1 MSVAVDQLRALI
13 TVAQSGSFSRAAE
26 LLGQTPSY
34 VSRKVSGLEQQLG
47 IRLFTRTTR
56 KLSLTPEGSEVLG
69 KALEAMRIIDD
80 IGDNALSGQREPQ
93 GKLKVD
99 AASPFLQQCIIPN
112 IAGYQQAYPKVEIEL
127 TSFDRVVDLV
137 ENQIDIAFRIG
148 ELRDSSLHYKLIGRS
163 RLQILA
169 SPAYLEKYGKPE
181 TPEAL
186 NQHKCLG
193 FSQPL
198 SLNKWP
204 VKVAANKDGLVI
216 TPALTASSGSA
227 LRQLALGGVGVVC
240 LAGFMTYD
248 DIISGRLVPLLGDHV
263 LERYQVINAVFYRDY
278 QSSMKLNSFIDFI
291 SQSIA
296 GRLD

>member
-1 MSVAVDQLRALI
+1 MSIAVDQLRALI

-56 KLSLTPEGSEVLG
+56 KLSLTPEGNEVLG

-80 IGDNALSGQREPQ
+80 IEDHALHGHREPQ

-127 TSFDRVVDLV
+127 SSFDRVVDLV

-148 ELRDSSLHYKLIGRS
+148 ELRDSSLHYKLIGHS
-163 RLQILA
+163 KLQILA

-186 NQHKCLG
+186 NLHKCLG
-193 FSQPL
+193 FSQ
-198 SLNKWP
+198 
-204 VKVAANKDGLVI
+204 
-216 TPALTASSGSA
+216 
-227 LRQLALGGVGVVC
+227 
-240 LAGFMTYD
+240 
-248 DIISGRLVPLLGDHV
+248 
-263 LERYQVINAVFYRDY
+263 
-278 QSSMKLNSFIDFI
+278 
-291 SQSIA
+291 
-296 GRLD
+296 

>member
-1 MSVAVDQLRALI
+1 MKITIDQLRALT

-34 VSRKVSGLEQQLG
+34 VSRKISGLEQQLN
-47 IRLFTRTTR
+47 IRLITRTTR
-56 KLSLTPEGSEVLG
+56 KLSLTLDGKEVVE
-69 KALEAMRIIDD
+69 KALEVMKIIDD
-80 IGDNALSGQREPQ
+80 IGDSAIHGHHEPQ

-112 IAGYQQAYPKVEIEL
+112 IEGYQEAYPKVEIEL
-127 TSFDRVVDLV
+127 SSFDRVVDLV

-148 ELRDSSLHYKLIGRS
+148 KLRDSSLHYKPIGRS
-163 RLQILA
+163 KLQILA
-169 SPAYLEKYGKPE
+169 NPAYIEKYGEPE

-186 NQHKCLG
+186 GLHKCLG

-204 VKVAANKDGLVI
+204 VKTENKDGLVI
-216 TPALTASSGSA
+216 TPVLTASSGSA
-227 LRQLALGGVGVVC
+227 LRKLALQGVGIVC
-240 LAGFMTYD
+240 LAGFMTHD
-248 DIISGRLVPLLGDHV
+248 DIRSGQLVPLLGDYT

-278 QSSMKLNSFIDFI
+278 QSSMKLNSFINFI
-291 SQSIA
+291 SQAISD
-296 GRLD
+296 RLD

>member
-1 MSVAVDQLRALI
+1 MTIAVDQLRALI

-34 VSRKVSGLEQQLG
+34 VSRKVSGLEQQLS

-80 IGDNALSGQREPQ
+80 IGDNALHGHREPQ

-163 RLQILA
+163 KLQILA
-169 SPAYLEKYGKPE
+169 SPTYLEKYGKPE

-186 NQHKCLG
+186 NLHKCLG

-204 VKVAANKDGLVI
+204 VKVGNKAGLAI
-216 TPALTASSGSA
+216 TPVLTASSGSA
-227 LRQLALGGVGVVC
+227 LRQLALEGVGIVC

-248 DIISGRLVPLLGDHV
+248 DIMSGRLVPLLSDHI
-263 LERYQVINAVFYRDY
+263 LEHYQVINAVFYRDY

-291 SQSIA
+291 SQNIA